1 MAETFKTR
9 VEDLT
14 GAVGDDNA
22 LTTWLTAGARSVL
35 NILPITKLERIAGK
49 DDFTSAIDVEG
60 KKIISVL
67 RKDAGNSN
75 LRMPCRKLPPS
86 MMGRVDDTN
95 YMEAASAS
103 DPAYIIFNNEL
114 NTFPASVS
122 SNDSRLIA
130 IDTSITVAH
139 GDGSSGIANFPD
151 EAEDAVVL
159 YAARNAL
166 ERLMNDL
173 QSNELIDHAST
184 GALAL
189 MNAEIDDVVHD
200 TTGSLKLAKDQIGA
214 FVTSIADI
222 DDTTE
227 LFDNTNK
234 RFKVVRDALLN
245 AQNMIDADGF
255 GTDLSVKDFVGDV
268 DTALGKI
275 NAHLIDEE
283 AILTDDPTSGDIATA
298 LGAIKTAVDQAATA
312 AGKFI
317 SADESVFGDE
327 DTFLTSN
334 SQLTR
339 VKDALDKAQETI
351 TGDQPSSTT
360 DARGAQAEEDTELV
374 ASAISIAQTEIT
386 RAQTHLA
393 EWTSI
398 GDMRVKE
405 VQVALNE
412 ADGFTKEIQARLA
425 YASSYIAAANAR
437 NQEGSSRIAQANLGV
452 AVAQQELQ
460 RANIAIAEV
469 NSLMA
474 SYQLELQSVAP
485 YMSEVSGKLA
495 AAAQYGQEYQAR
507 LTRDQSKY
515 QWYTQQYAQVD
526 ARYKEQLQTLQ
537 GPK

>member
-35 NILPITKLERIAGK
+35 NILPITKLERIASNEN
-49 DDFTSAIDVEG
+49 FTNTVDVEG
-60 KKIISVL
+60 KRILAVL
-67 RKDAGNSN
+67 RRDENNSGIA
-75 LRMPCRKLPPS
+75 MPCRKLPPS
-86 MMGRVDDTN
+86 MMGKVNDSN
-95 YMEAASAS
+95 YMEAAGTS
-103 DPAYIIFNNEL
+103 DPAYIIFDKVL
-114 NTFPASVS
+114 NIFPTVVS
-122 SNDSRLIA
+122 TNHSRLIA

-227 LFDNTNK
+227 LFDSTNK

>member
-1 MAETFKTR
+1 MADFKTR
-9 VEDLT
+9 IDDLT
-14 GAVGDDNA
+14 GFASTDDTA
-22 LTTWLTAGARSVL
+22 LNDWLSAGSRSVI
-35 NILPITKLERIAGK
+35 NILPVNKLERVASNEN
-49 DDFTSAIDVEG
+49 FTNNIDVEG
-60 KKIISVL
+60 KKILAVV
-67 RKDAGNSN
+67 RKDDNHASKIYT
-75 LRMPCRKLPPS
+75 PCRKLPPS
-86 MMGRVDDTN
+86 MMGRVSDTN
-95 YMEAASAS
+95 YMEAASES
-103 DPAYIIFNNEL
+103 DPAYIMQNDVL
-114 NTFPASVS
+114 NTYPGSNA
-122 SNDSRLIA
+122 SNDSRVVFINSSMTVSSTDSA
-130 IDTSITVAH
+130 IS
-139 GDGSSGIANFPD
+139 NFPD
-151 EAEDAVVL
+151 EAEESVVL

-173 QSNELIDHAST
+173 QSNDLIDHAST

-234 RFKVVRDALLN
+234 RFTVVRDALVK
-245 AQNMIDADGF
+245 AKDIIDNDGF
-255 GTDLSVKDFVGDV
+255 GSNLDVTDFMGDV

-283 AILTDDPTSGDIATA
+283 AILTDDPTSGAINTA
-298 LGAIKTAVDQAATA
+298 LTAIKTAVDQAATA

-317 SADESVFGDE
+317 TSDESVFGDE
-327 DTFLTSN
+327 DTFLTNN

-374 ASAISIAQTEIT
+374 ASALSIAQTEIT

-405 VQVALNE
+405 VQAALNE
-412 ADGFTKEIQARLA
+412 ADGFAKEVQARLA

-437 NQEGSSRIAQANLGV
+437 TQEGSSRIAQANLGV

-495 AAAQYGQEYQAR
+495 AAAQYGQEVQAR
-507 LTRDQSKY
+507 LTRDQAKY

-526 ARYKEQLQTLQ
+526 ARYKEQIQTLQ
-537 GPK
+537 GAL